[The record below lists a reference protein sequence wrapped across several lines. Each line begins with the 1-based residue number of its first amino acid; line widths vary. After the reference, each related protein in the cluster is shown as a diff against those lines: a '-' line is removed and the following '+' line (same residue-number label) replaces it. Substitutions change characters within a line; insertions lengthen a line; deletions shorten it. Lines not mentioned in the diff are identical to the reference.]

1 VSRHDRGR
9 RHPRPDQRGDA
20 ALRRDDAGG
29 TIENPRIEKF
39 AGAVRGCAAI
49 FPRQLIKRTIDKRW
63 RFTHLPMGER
73 RDKATAA
80 KLHRM
85 GTSSGWPDFL
95 FCGPGQV
102 AVWLELKSKNGRL
115 SETQVAMREFLQ
127 DSGFEYLCAH
137 DVDQAI
143 AWLKHH
149 GILRGGFTAQ

>member
-1 VSRHDRGR
+1 MMPAGQLKILESRNL
-9 RHPRPDQRGDA
+9 PAPSEA
-20 ALRRDDAGG
+20 ALQFFLV
-29 TIENPRIEKF
+29 E
-39 AGAVRGCAAI
+39 
-49 FPRQLIKRTIDKRW
+49 LIKRTIDKRW